1 MILFVVMF
9 LLVFV
14 GVPIAFAMGAASV
27 LQLLLMSDVSQLA
40 WVPKKMVE
48 GLASFPLLAVPF
60 FILAAELM
68 NSAGIA
74 ERIFRFAHA
83 LAGSVRG
90 GLGQVNIVGSI
101 IFSGMSGS
109 AIADTAGLGKL
120 EIKAMK
126 DEGYDAPFAAA
137 ITAAS
142 ATVGPIIPP
151 SIPLVIYGV
160 IAEESVA
167 KLLIAGTIPGLL
179 IAIVLAMV
187 VYWRAR
193 QRNYP
198 RHGTFSLR
206 RIVVAF
212 KQAFLALMTPVILI
226 GGILTGWF
234 TPTEAAIVGATYALG
249 LTVFVYRELSLR
261 ELWEVFI
268 RAGVESGK
276 VLIIVCMAY
285 PVTLV
290 LTAMELPQQFVS
302 FFVGLSD
309 SKFVFLI
316 LTNLVLLVLGCVMES
331 VSALIIV
338 VPLLLAAAQ
347 QFGVDPIHFGV
358 IVVMNLMIGLIT
370 PPFGLNIFITCQIAG
385 IRQGAFV
392 REAVPF
398 YIVLLAALAVVTF
411 VPSLS
416 TWLPTYAFSR

>member
-1 MILFVVMF
+1 MILFIVMF
-9 LLVFV
+9 VLAFF
-14 GVPIAFAMGAASV
+14 GVPIAFAMGAAAV
-27 LQLLLMSDVSQLA
+27 LQLLIMGDASQLA
-40 WVPKKMVE
+40 WVPKRMVE

-90 GLGQVNIVGSI
+90 GLGQVNIIGSV

-109 AIADTAGLGKL
+109 AIADTAGLGKI
-120 EIKAMK
+120 EIKAMT
-126 DEGYDAPFAAA
+126 DDGYDAPFAAA

-151 SIPLVIYGV
+151 SIPLVIYAV

-167 KLLIAGTIPGLL
+167 KLLIAGTIPGFL
-179 IAIVLAMV
+179 IALALALV

-198 RHGTFSLR
+198 RHGTLSLGN
-206 RIVVAF
+206 VVSTF
-212 KQAFLALMTPVILI
+212 RSAFLALMTPVILI

-234 TPTEAAIVGATYALG
+234 TPTEAAIVGATYALA
-249 LTVFVYRELSLR
+249 LTVFVYRELSMK

-268 RAGVESGK
+268 RAGLESAK
-276 VLIIVCMAY
+276 VLLIVCMAY

-290 LTAMELPQQFVS
+290 LTAMELPQQFVI
-302 FFVGLSD
+302 FFVELSD
-309 SKFVFLI
+309 SKIVFL
-316 LTNLVLLVLGCVMES
+316 LLSNLVLLILGCVMES

-338 VPLLLAAAQ
+338 VPLLLAAATK
-347 QFGVDPIHFGV
+347 FGVDPIHFGV

-370 PPFGLNIFITCQIAG
+370 PPFGLNMFITCQIAG
-385 IRQGAFV
+385 IRQGEFV
-392 REAVPF
+392 REAIPF
-398 YIVLLAALAVVTF
+398 YVILIMALMVVTF

-416 TWLPTYAFSR
+416 TWLPNYAFSR